1 MRRILTA
8 LTIALML
15 VLTACSGPNDAT
27 PQPTKTITK
36 YEYRRETIK
45 VHVPGP
51 TVVRTKI
58 VVKYVSRSYIRV
70 APRPV
75 QNNPQPVVQ
84 SGGAAACIRH
94 YESGNDYSAQNP
106 ASSASGAYQFLDS
119 TWQSVTGLS
128 GRAKDYPA
136 SVQDSAFQKL
146 WAGGSG
152 RSQWVTGYH
161 C

>member
-27 PQPTKTITK
+27 PQPTKTIVKIET
-36 YEYRRETIK
+36 RRETI
-45 VHVPGP
+45 PGP
-51 TVVRTKI
+51 TKIIVRTKT
-58 VVKYVSRSYIRV
+58 VVKTVYVSRSYTRV
-70 APRPV
+70 APQPA

-106 ASSASGAYQFLDS
+106 ASTASGAYQFLDS

-128 GRAKDYPA
+128 GRAKDYPPA
-136 SVQDSAFQKL
+136 TQDSAFQKL

>member
-8 LTIALML
+8 LTVALML
-15 VLTACSGPNDAT
+15 VLTACSGSNVGT
-27 PQPTKTITK
+27 PQPTKTIVKIET
-36 YEYRRETIK
+36 RRETVTKII
-45 VHVPGP
+45 
-51 TVVRTKI
+51 VRTKI
-58 VVKYVSRSYIRV
+58 VKVYVSRSYTRV
-70 APRPV
+70 APQPA

-94 YESGNDYSAQNP
+94 YESGNDYFAQNP
-106 ASSASGAYQFLDS
+106 ASSASGAYQFLDQ

-128 GRAKDYPA
+128 GRAKDYPPA
-136 SVQDSAFQKL
+136 TQDAAFEKL

-152 RSQWVTGYH
+152 RSQWVTGYL